1 MGHKELVD
9 FLLVHDHKIGD
20 EQEEIHATTNKEIGF
35 LQECQPTKM
44 AVFEAESDW

>member
-1 MGHKELVD
+1 VGHRELAD

-35 LQECQPTKM
+35 LQECQLTKNGS
-44 AVFEAESDW
+44 F